1 MKKIKAFYCKF
12 QNVSFKDK
20 VFLIIK
26 IMCRLL
32 GIKTYLLLGGYYQED
47 DDLQSRQD
55 QKLYMEF
62 LMKRE
67 KNYPVYS
74 RRTIDIEEKEGIAY
88 IDYLKKE
95 NINSIEKIKVIL
107 DRKNTYVA
115 LMAERLDRGGLEEV
129 IKTLAIEY
137 HKRNL
142 PIEIFCTREGGKI
155 AEELKKIGIKVII
168 FHGNSKKF
176 RKYIKNNA
184 PVLVN
189 THYVI
194 DFMEIL
200 KYNGI
205 PVVEV
210 IHNMYVFLD
219 KKRIRMER
227 EKSSFINQYIAVSE
241 MAKQLFIDKIIEVPN
256 DKITVIGNA
265 VNSNRMVK
273 KKKEEIRHQY
283 KFDQDCF
290 IFLVAGSIDA
300 RKNQIGIVRAWDIF
314 RQLVEEPVMLILAG
328 ATSDYEY
335 EKKVRNIIE
344 SRKLEQS
351 VRLLGYC
358 NEIFDLMNAA
368 DALIVDSYYEGWSVA
383 ATEAIYLGLP
393 IIHSRCGSGVE
404 LTADGQNG
412 ILINN
417 PLKNIAQYNNI
428 KLLNIMRTGINDNM
442 KEMVS
447 AMLDLY
453 DNRSAWKQKRMS
465 ISNYA
470 RDHINIDNMI
480 EKYVHIYL
488 DTIVSKENYE
498 VTSK

>member
-1 MKKIKAFYCKF
+1 
-12 QNVSFKDK
+12 
-20 VFLIIK
+20 
-26 IMCRLL
+26 
-32 GIKTYLLLGGYYQED
+32 
-47 DDLQSRQD
+47 
-55 QKLYMEF
+55 
-62 LMKRE
+62 
-67 KNYPVYS
+67 
-74 RRTIDIEEKEGIAY
+74 
-88 IDYLKKE
+88 
-95 NINSIEKIKVIL
+95 
-107 DRKNTYVA
+107 
-115 LMAERLDRGGLEEV
+115 
-129 IKTLAIEY
+129 
-137 HKRNL
+137 
-142 PIEIFCTREGGKI
+142 
-155 AEELKKIGIKVII
+155 
-168 FHGNSKKF
+168 
-176 RKYIKNNA
+176 
-184 PVLVN
+184 
-189 THYVI
+189 
-194 DFMEIL
+194 
-200 KYNGI
+200 
-205 PVVEV
+205 
-210 IHNMYVFLD
+210 
-219 KKRIRMER
+219 MER
-227 EKSSFINQYIAVSE
+227 EKASFIYQYIAVSE
-241 MAKQLFIDKIIEVPN
+241 MAKQMFIKKIIEVPN

-314 RQLVEEPVMLILAG
+314 KQLVEEPVMLVLAG

-344 SRKLEQS
+344 LRKLEQS
-351 VRLLGYC
+351 VRIMGFC
-358 NEIFDLMNAA
+358 NEIFDLMNAS

-383 ATEAIYLGLP
+383 ATEALYLGLP

-453 DNRSAWKQKRMS
+453 YNRSAWIQKRMS
-465 ISNYA
+465 ISNYV

-498 VTSK
+498 VISK